1 VQSDAAE
8 GKVEIPHFS
17 EYQRKSFEDSGLSKH
32 AYGESVAEKEDA
44 ESFQKAK
51 TDEVLK
57 ILQSNSEKGLTN
69 EEVEKRLKLYGYN
82 EVPQKK
88 ANPYVRFAKKFWGLT
103 AWMLEAIIILSWF
116 LQRYAD
122 LCIVTGLLVFNAVL
136 AFTEEQKAS
145 SAVDT
150 LQKKLQV
157 SARTLRDEKWRTLP
171 SRELVPG
178 DIVRVRAGDFVPAD
192 VKVVDGTLEV
202 DQSALTGESA
212 IIEKKTGDM
221 LYSGSIIKRGESTG
235 IVVLTGTRT
244 YFGRTAQLVQIAK
257 PKMHIETVISNVVR
271 WLLIIVLAL
280 IALALV
286 FSVLEAKNLFDLL
299 PIILVLLLSA
309 IPVALPAMFT
319 VSMAVGSMELAKK
332 GVLVTRL
339 SASEDAATMDV
350 LCVDKTGTIT
360 MNQLSVAKR
369 IPLNEF
375 SEKDVILYGALASQE
390 ANQDPID
397 LAFIT
402 KAKEQN
408 LFTKSYAQKNFTPFD
423 PATRR
428 TEATIKDEQGNEF
441 KVMKGA
447 VHAVV
452 HACGYDEKTALDLEE
467 QVEEFAAKGYRTL
480 AVAKTDAGDQP
491 KLVGLVALY
500 DLPRPDSKQLI
511 TELGELGV
519 SVKMLTG
526 DALPI
531 AKEIAKDVG
540 LGENVMKASHLEQLK
555 KQSPL
560 EAAEAAE
567 KSSGFAEIYPEG
579 KYTIV
584 KSLQATKHIV
594 GMTGDGVNDA
604 PALRQAEVGI
614 AVSNATDVAKGA
626 ASVVL
631 TREGLTSI
639 VDLIENGRTIYE
651 RITAW
656 ILSKIVRTLQIAT
669 FVVISFLLTG
679 DYVVSAFAVIL
690 YFFATDFVKL
700 AMATDNQT
708 WSQKPN
714 TWNVANLVKVSL
726 ALSLLVIAES
736 FALLYLGIYV
746 FDFTVESGTLYTYT
760 FEILFYSAM
769 FLIFNVRERRHFWN
783 SKPSRTLAVAIILSV
798 VAVTLMTAFGIPG
811 LALLPITTTLSVL
824 ALSSIFALVLND
836 SVKVALVRNAKISW

>member
-1 VQSDAAE
+1 M
-8 GKVEIPHFS
+8 P
-17 EYQRKSFEDSGLSKH
+17 RDSGFIMPNDR
-32 AYGESVAEKEDA
+32 APFAEKE
-44 ESFQKAK
+44 ESQIFQKAK
-51 TDEVLK
+51 ADEVINLLK
-57 ILQSNSEKGLTN
+57 SDSENGLKAD
-69 EEVEKRLKLYGYN
+69 EAEKRLKLYGYN
-82 EVPQKK
+82 EVPEKK
-88 ANPYVRFAKKFWGLT
+88 ANPYLSFAKKFWGLT

-122 LCIVTGLLVFNAVL
+122 LYIVTGLLVFNSVL
-136 AFTEEQKAS
+136 GFTEEQKAS
-145 SAVDT
+145 SAVEA
-150 LQKKLQV
+150 LQEKLRV
-157 SARTLRDEKWRTLP
+157 SARTLRDEEWKTLP

-212 IIEKKTGDM
+212 IIEKKTDDL

-244 YFGRTAQLVQIAK
+244 YFGRTTQLVQIAK

-271 WLLIIVLAL
+271 WLLIIVIAL
-280 IALALV
+280 IVLAIV

-319 VSMAVGSMELAKK
+319 VSMAVGSMELARK

-339 SASEDAATMDV
+339 SASEDAATMNV
-350 LCVDKTGTIT
+350 LCADKTGTIT
-360 MNQLSVAKR
+360 MNKLSVAKL
-369 IPLNEF
+369 IPLGGF
-375 SEKDVILYGALASQE
+375 SEKEVLLYGALASQE
-390 ANQDPID
+390 ANQDSID
-397 LAFIT
+397 IAFIT

-408 LFTKSYAQKNFTPFD
+408 LFTKSYVQESFTPFD

-428 TEATIKDEQGNEF
+428 TEAVIKDEDGNEF

-452 HACGYDEKTALDLEE
+452 HACGYNEKTALDIEE

-480 AVAKTDAGDQP
+480 AVAKIDEDNKP
-491 KLVGLVALY
+491 ELVGLVALY

-511 TELGELGV
+511 AELGELGI

-540 LGENVMKASHLEQLK
+540 LGENVMRASNLEQLK
-555 KQSPL
+555 KESPL

-631 TREGLTSI
+631 TREGLISI
-639 VDLIENGRTIYE
+639 VNLIENGRVIYE
-651 RITAW
+651 RITGW
-656 ILSKIVRTLQIAT
+656 ILSKIVRTLQIAI

-679 DYVVSAFAVIL
+679 DYVISAFAIIL
-690 YFFATDFVKL
+690 YFFATDFVKIT
-700 AMATDNQT
+700 MSTDNQR
-708 WSQKPN
+708 WSQMPN
-714 TWNVANLVKVSL
+714 TWNVTNLVKVSL
-726 ALSLLVIAES
+726 MLSLLVIAES
-736 FALLYLGIYV
+736 FVLLYLGIYV
-746 FDFTVESGTLYTYT
+746 FHFTVESGTLYTYT

-769 FLIFNVRERRHFWN
+769 FLIFNVRERRHFWKSMP
-783 SKPSRTLAVAIILSV
+783 SKTLVAAIVLSIST
-798 VAVTLMTAFGIPG
+798 VTLVTAFGIPG
-811 LALLPITTTLSVL
+811 LVPLPITVTLLVV
-824 ALSSIFALVLND
+824 ALSGIFTFVLND
-836 SVKVALVRNAKISW
+836 SVKVALVKNAKISW

>member
-1 VQSDAAE
+1 MS
-8 GKVEIPHFS
+8 G
-17 EYQRKSFEDSGLSKH
+17 DSGLGKQTDR
-32 AYGESVAEKEDA
+32 ASVAEKEDA

-51 TDEVLK
+51 A
-57 ILQSNSEKGLTN
+57 
-69 EEVEKRLKLYGYN
+69 EEVIKLLKSNPTSGLKTEEAEERLKFYGYN

-88 ANPYVRFAKKFWGLT
+88 INPYVSFAKKFWGLT
-103 AWMLEAIIILSWF
+103 AWMLEAIIVLSWF

-122 LCIVTGLLVFNAVL
+122 LYIVTGLLVFNAVL

-145 SAVDT
+145 SAVEA
-150 LQKKLQV
+150 LQEKLRV
-157 SARTLRDEKWRTLP
+157 SARTLRDEEWMSLP
-171 SRELVPG
+171 SQELVPG

-192 VKVVDGTLEV
+192 LKVVKDTVEV

-212 IIEKKTGDM
+212 VIEKKADDL

-271 WLLIIVLAL
+271 WLLVIVVALIVLA
-280 IALALV
+280 IV
-286 FSVLEAKNLFDLL
+286 FSVVDAKNLLDLL

-319 VSMAVGSMELAKK
+319 VSTAIGSMELARK

-339 SASEDAATMDV
+339 SASEDAATMNV
-350 LCVDKTGTIT
+350 ICADKTGTIT
-360 MNQLSVAKR
+360 QNKLSVAKR
-369 IPLNEF
+369 IPLDGF
-375 SEKDVILYGALASQE
+375 SENDVVLYGALASQE

-397 LAFIT
+397 VAFIT

-408 LFTKSYAQKNFTPFD
+408 LLTKSYVQESFTPFD

-428 TEATIKDEQGNEF
+428 TEAVIKDEDGSEF

-452 HACGYDEKTALDLEE
+452 HACGYDEKAALSMEK
-467 QVEEFAAKGYRTL
+467 QIEEFAAKGYRTL
-480 AVAKTDAGDQP
+480 AVAKTDGENKP

-540 LGENVMKASHLEQLK
+540 VGENVMKASDLEQLK
-555 KQSPL
+555 KENPL

-584 KSLQATKHIV
+584 KSLQATKHVV

-639 VDLIENGRTIYE
+639 LDLIKNGRIIYE
-651 RITAW
+651 RITTW

-669 FVVISFLLTG
+669 FVVVSFLLTG
-679 DYVVSAFAVIL
+679 DYVISPFAIIL
-690 YFFATDFVKL
+690 YFFATDFVKI
-700 AMATDNQT
+700 AMSTDNQK
-708 WSQKPN
+708 WSQMPN

-726 ALSLLVIAES
+726 VLSLLIIAES
-736 FALLYLGIYV
+736 FALLYMGIQV
-746 FDFTVESGTLYTYT
+746 FHFTVESGTLYTYT
-760 FEILFYSAM
+760 FEILFYSAS
-769 FLIFNVRERRHFWN
+769 LLVFNVRERRHFWSSML
-783 SKPSRTLAVAIILSV
+783 SKPLAAATVLSMA
-798 VAVTLMTAFGIPG
+798 AVTLVTAFGIPG
-811 LALLPITTTLSVL
+811 LVPLPITVTLFVM
-824 ALSSIFALVLND
+824 ALSGVFTFVLND
-836 SVKVALVRNAKISW
+836 SVKVTLVKNAKITW